1 MNLGCKTTSF
11 VSRLQTMA
19 KSCPAWLMCL
29 FLCFWGMVLRILAAR
44 KAFPAQGDSSHFVQ
58 HGKEYVARG
67 VDALSG
73 YWSLLP
79 QFLSGWSSEAGW
91 MPQYVLQVTTVAF
104 GIMLVAGVF
113 ALALELTRSRMVAFV
128 AGWLIATNPVLTASA
143 TSGLAETPHMA
154 LATWTLVL
162 VFSGVRKE
170 QWWRFA
176 LAGVLASVD
185 MYYRPYDLAMYL
197 AGAAPFVL
205 WRMRGI
211 GWAKSLGMIVAALL
225 AGGICSG
232 PFFVITSMKSSGSV
246 GTSKLSNL
254 AYGADGLDAKAMY
267 AAKGLHAEDTPF
279 LKRIHELQADGPWK
293 YIWRHRREI
302 SKRYVMNVMHGIRN
316 VNDHVFAGMFRMGL
330 FWFVS
335 ITLLCL
341 AASKSDGN
349 VFFALYALFTMGLI
363 QGSLSLS
370 FVHPRWNL
378 QFLPFF
384 MILLGLGCAWLLRRI
399 YVRRI
404 GLLAWCCL
412 LVFGVMNSRFALQ
425 RLEDAWKQHN
435 VFPVCERLHSIM
447 GEDERLMCF
456 HPELPA
462 LFYKT
467 NALCWDNI
475 PFDSVADVF
484 SFAEAQGVDC
494 IVLDDNIFPHFPIHE
509 IERKPDLIPYPWKE
523 IDRAEFEHE
532 TRFGLERNVFRFYRK
547 TEDGATPRGGDLGA
561 GSVMIGAT
569 EQMRG

>member
-1 MNLGCKTTSF
+1 MKTAKELQDYVKRCPGWALCLGVC
-11 VSRLQTMA
+11 V
-19 KSCPAWLMCL
+19 
-29 FLCFWGMVLRILAAR
+29 WGLVLRLLAAG
-44 KAFPAQGDSSHFVQ
+44 KVFPAQGDSSHFVQ

-91 MPQYVLQVTTVAF
+91 MPQYVLQATTVVF
-104 GIMLVAGVF
+104 GVLLVAGVYT
-113 ALALELTRSRMVAFV
+113 LALELTRSRMVAFV
-128 AGWLIATNPVLTASA
+128 SGFLIATNPVLTASA

-170 QWWRFA
+170 QWWRFV
-176 LAGVLASVD
+176 LAGVVASVD

-211 GWAKSLGMIVAALL
+211 GWTKSLRMIVAAIL
-225 AGGICSG
+225 AGGICSM
-232 PFFVITSMKSSGSV
+232 PFFAITSMKSSGSV

-267 AAKGLHAEDTPF
+267 AAKGLHAEETPF
-279 LKRIHELQADGPWK
+279 LRRIHELQTDGTWK
-293 YIWRHRREI
+293 YLLRHRGEI

-316 VNDHVFAGMFRMGL
+316 VNNHVFAGMFRMGL
-330 FWFVS
+330 FWFVL

-341 AASKSDGN
+341 AASKSDRNG
-349 VFFALYALFTMGLI
+349 FFALYALSTMGLI
-363 QGSLSLS
+363 QCALSLS

-378 QFLPFF
+378 QFLPFYV
-384 MILLGLGCAWLLRRI
+384 ILLGLGCSWLFRRI
-399 YVRRI
+399 CAGRMGVV
-404 GLLAWCCL
+404 AWCCL
-412 LVFGVMNSRFALQ
+412 LAFGLLNSRFALQ
-425 RLEDAWKQHN
+425 RLEDDWKQQN
-435 VFPVCERLHSIM
+435 MFPVCERLHALM
-447 GEDERLMCF
+447 GENERLMCF

-475 PFDSVADVF
+475 PFDSVDDVF
-484 SFAEAQGVDC
+484 ALAEAHGVDC
-494 IVLDDNIFPHFPIHE
+494 IVLDDSVFPHFPIHE
-509 IERKPDLIPYPWKE
+509 IERNPALVPVSWKE
-523 IDRAEFEHE
+523 VDRVEFEHE

-547 TEDGATPRGGDLGA
+547 PGDDAVPSGRDLDSGA
-561 GSVMIGAT
+561 
-569 EQMRG
+569 